1 MTTTPAAAYSLP
13 RLNLN
18 GTSAGALED
27 EYAEASMMVRK
38 ARQAVAACTCHPRDF
53 QFQEPTAFNAAR
65 SEREAILRSL
75 DEIESYLD
83 AHYWNAVEQNSDH
96 NS

>member
-1 MTTTPAAAYSLP
+1 MTTTPAPYSLP

-18 GTSAGALED
+18 GTSAAAPED

-38 ARQAVAACTCHPRDF
+38 ARQAVAACMCHPRDF
-53 QFQEPTAFNAAR
+53 QFQGPTAFNAAR
-65 SEREAILRSL
+65 SEREAVLRSL
-75 DEIESYLD
+75 DDIESYLD
-83 AHYWNAVEQNSDH
+83 AWYWNAIEQNPDH